1 MCVSAQTLRGAEAS
15 LVPMRQLRLEEGFA
29 LSKDLEGTA
38 VRAPLDEEA
47 PAPSAASVMPR
58 AYPTRFARVVGR
70 FLPPTARV
78 ADLAPPVDTSTPAG
92 APPDFADTEAT
103 WWSLA

>member
-1 MCVSAQTLRGAEAS
+1 MCVGAQTLRGAEAS
-15 LVPMRQLRLEEGFA
+15 LGPIRQLWLEEGFA
-29 LSKDLEGTA
+29 LSKDLEGTG

-47 PAPSAASVMPR
+47 PARSAASMMPR
-58 AYPTRFARVVGR
+58 GHPTRFARAIER
-70 FLPPTARV
+70 FLPPGLRA
-78 ADLAPPVDTSTPAG
+78 AGIAPRVDTSIPTD